1 MVQIGIRLYLFII
14 LLKMAKMKKRIK
26 TKDFDKNDLPSTRK
40 EQFFDLIKHRFF
52 FLLGLGLILFLFSL
66 PLFASIVYKDLA
78 TLSINQS
85 EMDAN
90 DKAASL
96 LLIGLLFSF
105 LVMLGLLI
113 LSIGLSGV
121 MKLLKQLIY
130 DEPIFFKDDFLAGI
144 KENYKSFLL
153 LSFFAGLLNL
163 ISNVIGILF
172 DNVLL
177 LKIIFPA
184 LNFALFY
191 PVMFVSFF
199 LTSTYSNSLMTTIK
213 SSTVI
218 YIKHFP
224 TVFLCFVFFYGV
236 LFFQYIDIM
245 LLKYLLLL
253 FVFFI
258 YFPILLLASYLNQI
272 RIYDSL
278 INKDQ
283 FPSYY
288 LKGLS
293 SFYDNKKDVD

>member
-1 MVQIGIRLYLFII
+1 MKRAIRS
-14 LLKMAKMKKRIK
+14 KE
-26 TKDFDKNDLPSTRK
+26 FDKNDLPSTRK
-40 EQFFDLIKHRFF
+40 EQFFDLFRHRFF
-52 FLLGLGLILFLFSL
+52 FLLGLGVLLLLFFI
-66 PLFASIVYKDLA
+66 PFFASIVYKDLA
-78 TLSINQS
+78 ILSINQS

-96 LLIGLLFSF
+96 LFISLLFSF
-105 LVMLGLLI
+105 LAMLGLLI
-113 LSIGLSGV
+113 FSIGLSGV

-130 DEPIFFKDDFLAGI
+130 DEPIFFKDDFLTGI

-163 ISNVIGILF
+163 ISNAIGILF

-184 LNFALFY
+184 LNFVLFY
-191 PVMFVSFF
+191 PVIFVAFF
-199 LTSTYSNSLMTTIK
+199 LASTYSNRLLVTLRSSLL
-213 SSTVI
+213 I

-224 TVFLCFVFFYGV
+224 SVFLCFALVYGV
-236 LFFQYIDIM
+236 SFYQYIDIM
-245 LLKYLLLL
+245 LLKYLLIVFTLL
-253 FVFFI
+253 L
-258 YFPILLLASYLNQI
+258 YFPILLLSSYLNQI
-272 RIYDSL
+272 RIYDYL

-293 SFYDNKKDVD
+293 SFYQNEEKFK

>member
-1 MVQIGIRLYLFII
+1 MKRAIRS
-14 LLKMAKMKKRIK
+14 KE
-26 TKDFDKNDLPSTRK
+26 FDKNDLPSTRK
-40 EQFFDLIKHRFF
+40 EQFFDLFRHRFF
-52 FLLGLGLILFLFSL
+52 FLLGLGVLFLLFFI
-66 PLFASIVYKDLA
+66 PFFASIVYKDLA
-78 TLSINQS
+78 ILSINQS

-96 LLIGLLFSF
+96 LFISLLFSF
-105 LVMLGLLI
+105 LAMLGLLI
-113 LSIGLSGV
+113 FSIGLSGV

-130 DEPIFFKDDFLAGI
+130 DEPIFFKDDFLTGI

-184 LNFALFY
+184 LNFVLFY
-191 PVMFVSFF
+191 PVIFVAFF
-199 LTSTYSNSLMTTIK
+199 LASTYSNRLLVTLRSSLL
-213 SSTVI
+213 I

-224 TVFLCFVFFYGV
+224 SVFLCFALVYGV
-236 LFFQYIDIM
+236 SFYQYIDIM
-245 LLKYLLLL
+245 LLKYLLIVFTLL
-253 FVFFI
+253 L
-258 YFPILLLASYLNQI
+258 YFPILLLSSYLNQI
-272 RIYDSL
+272 RIYDYL

-293 SFYDNKKDVD
+293 SFYQNEEKFK

>member
-1 MVQIGIRLYLFII
+1 MKRAIRS
-14 LLKMAKMKKRIK
+14 KE
-26 TKDFDKNDLPSTRK
+26 FDKNDLPSTRK
-40 EQFFDLIKHRFF
+40 EQFFDLFRHRFF
-52 FLLGLGLILFLFSL
+52 FLLGLGVLLLLFFI
-66 PLFASIVYKDLA
+66 PFFASIVYKDLA
-78 TLSINQS
+78 ILSINQS

-96 LLIGLLFSF
+96 LFISLLFSF
-105 LVMLGLLI
+105 LAMLGLLI
-113 LSIGLSGV
+113 FSIGLSGV

-130 DEPIFFKDDFLAGI
+130 DEPIFFKDDFLTGI

-184 LNFALFY
+184 LNFVLFY
-191 PVMFVSFF
+191 PVIFVAFF
-199 LTSTYSNSLMTTIK
+199 LASTYSNRLLVTLRSSLL
-213 SSTVI
+213 I

-224 TVFLCFVFFYGV
+224 SVFLCFVLVYGV
-236 LFFQYIDIM
+236 SFYQYIDIM
-245 LLKYLLLL
+245 LLKYLLIVFTLL
-253 FVFFI
+253 L
-258 YFPILLLASYLNQI
+258 YFPILLLSSYLNQI
-272 RIYDSL
+272 RIYDYL

-293 SFYDNKKDVD
+293 SFYQNEEKFK

>member
-1 MVQIGIRLYLFII
+1 MKRAIRS
-14 LLKMAKMKKRIK
+14 KE
-26 TKDFDKNDLPSTRK
+26 FDKNDLPSTRK
-40 EQFFDLIKHRFF
+40 EQFFDLFRHRFF
-52 FLLGLGLILFLFSL
+52 FLLGLGVLLLLFFI
-66 PLFASIVYKDLA
+66 PFFASIVYKDLA
-78 TLSINQS
+78 ILSINQS

-96 LLIGLLFSF
+96 LFISLLFSF
-105 LVMLGLLI
+105 LAMLGLLI
-113 LSIGLSGV
+113 FSIGLSGV

-130 DEPIFFKDDFLAGI
+130 DEPIFFKDDFLTGI

-184 LNFALFY
+184 LNFVLFY
-191 PVMFVSFF
+191 PVIFVAFF
-199 LTSTYSNSLMTTIK
+199 LASTYSNRLLVTLRSSLL
-213 SSTVI
+213 I

-224 TVFLCFVFFYGV
+224 SVFLSFVLVYGV
-236 LFFQYIDIM
+236 SFYQYIDIM
-245 LLKYLLLL
+245 LLKYLLIVFTLL
-253 FVFFI
+253 L
-258 YFPILLLASYLNQI
+258 YFPILLLSSYLNQI
-272 RIYDSL
+272 RIYDYL

-293 SFYDNKKDVD
+293 SFYQNEEKFK

>member
-1 MVQIGIRLYLFII
+1 MKRAIRS
-14 LLKMAKMKKRIK
+14 KE
-26 TKDFDKNDLPSTRK
+26 FDKNDLPSTRK
-40 EQFFDLIKHRFF
+40 EQFFDLFRHRFF
-52 FLLGLGLILFLFSL
+52 FLLGLGVLLLLFFI
-66 PLFASIVYKDLA
+66 PFFASIVYKDLA
-78 TLSINQS
+78 ILSINQS

-96 LLIGLLFSF
+96 LFISLLFSF
-105 LVMLGLLI
+105 LAMLGLLI
-113 LSIGLSGV
+113 FSIGLSGV

-130 DEPIFFKDDFLAGI
+130 DEPIFFKDDFLTGI

-184 LNFALFY
+184 LNFVLFY
-191 PVMFVSFF
+191 PVIFVAFF
-199 LTSTYSNSLMTTIK
+199 LASTYSNRLLVTLRSSLL
-213 SSTVI
+213 I

-224 TVFLCFVFFYGV
+224 SVFLCFALVYGV
-236 LFFQYIDIM
+236 SFYQYIDIM
-245 LLKYLLLL
+245 LLKYLLIVFTLL
-253 FVFFI
+253 L
-258 YFPILLLASYLNQI
+258 YFPILLLSSYLNQI
-272 RIYDSL
+272 RIYDYL

-293 SFYDNKKDVD
+293 SFYQNEEKFK